1 MIIRMRA
8 HLSQDEQD
16 LVARRV
22 VETRKMIAA
31 AKESD
36 RLQDAA
42 IRRREREIAEQRAAA
57 FRERQ
62 SEMEFSAPY
71 TRLSPPGCPR
81 SPQAAALGAPYYPP
95 SRPSGRVRGI
105 VA

>member
-62 SEMEFSAPY
+62 SEMEFSAPIPAC
-71 TRLSPPGCPR
+71 RPQGAPGAHKRPLGHPTT
-81 SPQAAALGAPYYPP
+81 PQAARAAALGG
-95 SRPSGRVRGI
+95 S
-105 VA
+105 

>member
-42 IRRREREIAEQRAAA
+42 IRRRETRDRGNKRAAA

-62 SEMEFSAPY
+62 SEMEFSAPIPAC
-71 TRLSPPGCPR
+71 RPQGAPGAHKRPLGHPTT
-81 SPQAAALGAPYYPP
+81 PQAA
-95 SRPSGRVRGI
+95 RSGRVRGI